1 MVAIN
6 QHDIVAQL
14 DLGDAGNTAEKGAA
28 LESVVQHT
36 FCLFEGVGL
45 LYANVTDDAGS
56 SELDIVLYN
65 QAHGAGLPFLPNY
78 IIVECK
84 NWAHPVNC
92 ATLRAFTSK
101 LRSMRLKF
109 GLLVAANGI
118 TGIEAEHT
126 ASHAH
131 LRDECKMD
139 GLIVLVLTR
148 AELVALT
155 STEELGVL
163 LRQKFGKFIMGMAA
177 F

>member
-6 QHDIVAQL
+6 QHNLVAQL
-14 DLGDAGNTAEKGAA
+14 NLGDVGNTAEKGAA
-28 LESVVQHT
+28 LETVVQET

-45 LYANVTDDAGS
+45 LYTNATDEAGS
-56 SELDIVLYN
+56 LELDIVLYN

-78 IIVECK
+78 IIIECK
-84 NWAHPVNC
+84 NWAQPVNC

-118 TGIEAEHT
+118 TGVAAEHT

-131 LRDECKMD
+131 LRDEFKMD
-139 GLIVLVLTR
+139 GVIVLVLTR
-148 AELVALT
+148 AEFVALT
-155 STEELGVL
+155 ATEELGAL